1 METQTVYTFNQQA
14 VRATRIEERFHQTLH
29 KFVRKGISEPVE
41 SLQFIL
47 NDFTLLSE
55 GYNRDYILD
64 SIGEINRIVEFLTGL
79 YDELEN
85 YSKGRSTD
93 EIFPTSLTNTY
104 LICKEF
110 YRAGK
115 LSQPVGTLNDVI
127 AHWLYH
133 QTEGLDKSRV
143 AYLKEFNRISHFL
156 IDLKESFDL
165 IDEIGQ
171 ELQII
176 AHSKYET
183 SKEEEE
189 QEEQRQALAEL
200 WDDVENE
207 SEETA
212 ETPNRSIFD
221 TMMQL
226 MHKMEDCK
234 NVCQTIEG
242 ILISEKDN
250 NERIYFQ
257 SMYVWIAAKFNAFR
271 DEFAAMAHLNKQ
283 DCSPA

>member
-14 VRATRIEERFHQTLH
+14 VRATRIEERFHQIIH

-85 YSKGRSTD
+85 YSKGRSTE
-93 EIFPTSLTNTY
+93 EIFPISMTNTY

-156 IDLKESFDL
+156 IGLKECFDL
-165 IDEIGQ
+165 LDEIGQ
-171 ELQII
+171 ELQITQSRYDK
-176 AHSKYET
+176 SKVE
-183 SKEEEE
+183 EDEEE
-189 QEEQRQALAEL
+189 QREALAEL
-200 WDDVENE
+200 WDEEENE
-207 SEETA
+207 SEA
-212 ETPNRSIFD
+212 TPKKSVFD

-234 NVCQTIEG
+234 SVCQNIEG
-242 ILISEKDN
+242 ILISEKDDN
-250 NERIYFQ
+250 ARLYFQ

-271 DEFAAMAHLNKQ
+271 DEFAAMAHLNTQ
-283 DCSPA
+283 YSSPA